1 MSKFKKEDIPVGEN
15 IIGIDFTGEETPFE
29 VELPKIDLPYILHNG
44 ERIDEVGVQNMEKT
58 FTLCDSLSL
67 SLSKTANRESS
78 CDSHRIGHGYAEL
91 SRGIIRPNITYE
103 VCPATICFQLREEK
117 LFIDKDTLLKGKD

>member
-1 MSKFKKEDIPVGEN
+1 MSKFKKEDIPAGEN
-15 IIGIDFTGEETPFE
+15 IIGIDFTGEETSFE

-58 FTLCDSLSL
+58 FTLH
-67 SLSKTANRESS
+67 N
-78 CDSHRIGHGYAEL
+78 RIGHGYAEL

-103 VCPATICFQLREEK
+103 VCPATICFQL
-117 LFIDKDTLLKGKD
+117 G